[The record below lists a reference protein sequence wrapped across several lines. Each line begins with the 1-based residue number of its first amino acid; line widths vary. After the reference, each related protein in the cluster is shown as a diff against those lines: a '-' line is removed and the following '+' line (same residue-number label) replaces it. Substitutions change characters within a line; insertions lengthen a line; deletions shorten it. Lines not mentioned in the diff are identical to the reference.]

1 MPNILVSLISEQTI
15 PNFLILRHYIHKV
28 DDFIFLTTQKM
39 ESNNIN
45 TSRSY
50 WLAKTLGLD
59 FYSINRIIIKDDD
72 YFYNLEQLSN
82 CIPENCDY
90 ILNITGGTKIMVLSC
105 YDFFRQNRNLQ
116 KVIYLPIN
124 QQVIKRIFPDNNNE
138 IITEKITIDEYLKVY
153 GLNFKSEE
161 PFLDFEDLKV
171 IYKKYRYYNFDINKL
186 NADYQNEHKNTF
198 TGKWFEQYVYYL
210 IKNQLNLTTDEI
222 KYNIRIKY
230 FQEFKEHLSD
240 NEIDIAFVFQ
250 NRLHLVECKVS
261 LGNRINE
268 NILLAINKLGSIKQN
283 FGINCS
289 SYIFTLSK
297 LYNLQ
302 EMNRRANIG
311 GIKRI
316 FDREFFEKNEN
327 LQSFL

>member
-116 KVIYLPIN
+116 KSN
-124 QQVIKRIFPDNNNE
+124 IFA
-138 IITEKITIDEYLKVY
+138 Y
-153 GLNFKSEE
+153 
-161 PFLDFEDLKV
+161 
-171 IYKKYRYYNFDINKL
+171 
-186 NADYQNEHKNTF
+186 
-198 TGKWFEQYVYYL
+198 
-210 IKNQLNLTTDEI
+210 
-222 KYNIRIKY
+222 
-230 FQEFKEHLSD
+230 
-240 NEIDIAFVFQ
+240 
-250 NRLHLVECKVS
+250 
-261 LGNRINE
+261 
-268 NILLAINKLGSIKQN
+268 
-283 FGINCS
+283 
-289 SYIFTLSK
+289 
-297 LYNLQ
+297 
-302 EMNRRANIG
+302 
-311 GIKRI
+311 
-316 FDREFFEKNEN
+316 
-327 LQSFL
+327 